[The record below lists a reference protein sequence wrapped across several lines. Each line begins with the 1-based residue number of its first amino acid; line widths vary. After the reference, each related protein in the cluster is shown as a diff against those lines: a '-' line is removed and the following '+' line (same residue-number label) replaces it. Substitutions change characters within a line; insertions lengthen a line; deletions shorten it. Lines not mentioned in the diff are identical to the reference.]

1 MLSIVPSLPA
11 GTGARPSS
19 RLTLRNHDGAHL
31 LCQHELDGPLTDEM
45 RVKTR
50 ELLQMVGK
58 MREPKAL
65 PPRLSD
71 PSVTDGHNVNGES
84 DDERRVIS

>member
-1 MLSIVPSLPA
+1 
-11 GTGARPSS
+11 
-19 RLTLRNHDGAHL
+19 
-31 LCQHELDGPLTDEM
+31 M